1 MKLYGKKSN
10 LNHKMQLGFQSTT
23 SAVTAVPYFLFF
35 GIHARDLTA
44 EL

>member
-1 MKLYGKKSN
+1 
-10 LNHKMQLGFQSTT
+10 MQLGFQSTT
-23 SAVTAVPYFLFF
+23 SAVTAVPYFLLF